1 MNASVNDK
9 LYLLSACNNNS
20 PSAYSKCFLI
30 NAFLQEKKNKNKKK
44 IKGKMQRNT
53 FGETNKCLFP
63 CLFIYFLS

>member
-44 IKGKMQRNT
+44 
-53 FGETNKCLFP
+53 NKSNHFKLDGQT
-63 CLFIYFLS
+63 